1 MFRRVAAGTGPPV
14 DGDVPGLKQ
23 PSLHV
28 RGPAVGRL
36 FQIDHLLQ
44 VAQQVGVADGV
55 GWVQ

>member
-1 MFRRVAAGTGPPV
+1 MNFRQALVVVQDRLQARA
-14 DGDVPGLKQ
+14 
-23 PSLHV
+23 
-28 RGPAVGRL
+28 PAVGRL